1 MGSSNKK
8 LKPRSQK
15 MKLATV
21 LAATASVSSYIA
33 ENWWNEAVNV
43 FNFAQ
48 ANWDQFAAAVNSV
61 SDSQWKPLW
70 TFCNSNGDAT
80 ISSDELTACASQA
93 ANYVGMSDTT
103 QNFLYDFGVKYWSV
117 VDADKDGALNYD
129 EYKYTMAAFAA
140 VDARVILGAFDSDSN
155 GILTGQ
161 ELTALRSFVTSALTS
176 NSWNPSADDIN
187 AVKAAWANAQV
198 DGDDNSASMIE
209 LSKFIIGTWNVL
221 LQ

>member
-1 MGSSNKK
+1 
-8 LKPRSQK
+8 

-21 LAATASVSSYIA
+21 LAATASANVSSYIA

-48 ANWDQFAAAVNSV
+48 ANWDQFAAAANSV

-93 ANYVGMSDTT
+93 ANYVGMSANT
-103 QNFLYDFGVKYWSV
+103 QSFLYDFGVKYWDV

-155 GILTGQ
+155 GILVGE